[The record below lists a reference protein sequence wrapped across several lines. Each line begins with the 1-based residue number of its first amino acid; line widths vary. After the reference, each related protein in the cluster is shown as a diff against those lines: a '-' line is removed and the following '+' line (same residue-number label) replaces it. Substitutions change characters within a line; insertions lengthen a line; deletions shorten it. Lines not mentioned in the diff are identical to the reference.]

1 MAKVPLTISIEDERA
16 AALDRVAAKAYNG
29 NRSAAVDAAI
39 DPLLEKFGELPG
51 AKSARVRT
59 KADLVME
66 ILGDDVAEAEFD
78 RLIRGGAREAA
89 SAGGKSS

>member
-16 AALDRVAAKAYNG
+16 TALDRVAAKAYNG
-29 NRSAAVDAAI
+29 NRSAAVDAAL

-59 KADLVME
+59 KAELVRE
-66 ILGDDVAEAEFD
+66 VLGDDVAEAEFD
-78 RLIRGGAREAA
+78 RLIRDGVIEVART
-89 SAGGKSS
+89 GGKS